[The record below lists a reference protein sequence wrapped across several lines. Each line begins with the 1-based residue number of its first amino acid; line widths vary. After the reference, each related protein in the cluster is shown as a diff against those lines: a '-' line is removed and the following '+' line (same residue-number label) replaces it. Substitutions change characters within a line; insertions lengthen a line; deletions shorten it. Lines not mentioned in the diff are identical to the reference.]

1 MDMAVVVDY
10 RVKMKD
16 KIYIKKKFLEQE
28 LKKLEKIRVRSMHL
42 RIGAIVLEIQERVE
56 IVQTTV
62 MLGSVRILTIM
73 SFSSQYLDR
82 YSSNTRHLM

>member
-1 MDMAVVVDY
+1 
-10 RVKMKD
+10 MKD

-28 LKKLEKIRVRSMHL
+28 LKKLEKIRVRFMHL